1 MTIAEVDPL
10 PKMPSNIDAERAVLG
25 AVLVDD
31 GTLGNLVGSLRPQ
44 NFFYKHHQLIYEAM
58 LSMGIARQA
67 IDLVTLTEI
76 LYRKD
81 ELEAAGGAAYLA
93 QLFDG
98 VPRISNVEYYARIVK
113 EKWLLRNLAHVGDD
127 ITRAALHPG
136 AEAARIVNR
145 LERISAQI
153 RDQVWAEKKLRFRT
167 GAEIAAE
174 NPNTVTWLAEPWVA
188 AGSITELTGK
198 IKLAGKTTF
207 ATHMS
212 RAVLEGTEF
221 LGKPTTKGP
230 VLYLTEQ
237 TPASFREAMA
247 RAGLLGRK
255 DFNVLFWADTLEMAW
270 PDVARAAQDECKRCG
285 ARLMVVDT
293 LPQFSG
299 LVGEEENTAGSA
311 LQAMR
316 PLQQAAGQGIGVL
329 VVRHDRKAGG
339 EVGDSA
345 RGSSASGGAVDSLI
359 SLRRP
364 EGNVRRALRIIR
376 GVSRFGGV
384 PDQLMVEL
392 GADGYVALGDATDV
406 AAQEA
411 ERVILTAAPDSEAEA
426 LTLDEMIN
434 GTGVKRSS
442 GQRAIENLVKTGR
455 LSRAGKGK
463 KLDPY
468 RFFKPE
474 IQSAQ
479 TTISDGQEIAVSNSD
494 SVASVLPESVEVR
507 R

>member
-1 MTIAEVDPL
+1 
-10 PKMPSNIDAERAVLG
+10 
-25 AVLVDD
+25 
-31 GTLGNLVGSLRPQ
+31 
-44 NFFYKHHQLIYEAM
+44 
-58 LSMGIARQA
+58 
-67 IDLVTLTEI
+67 
-76 LYRKD
+76 
-81 ELEAAGGAAYLA
+81 
-93 QLFDG
+93 
-98 VPRISNVEYYARIVK
+98 
-113 EKWLLRNLAHVGDD
+113 
-127 ITRAALHPG
+127 
-136 AEAARIVNR
+136 
-145 LERISAQI
+145 
-153 RDQVWAEKKLRFRT
+153 
-167 GAEIAAE
+167 
-174 NPNTVTWLAEPWVA
+174 
-188 AGSITELTGK
+188 
-198 IKLAGKTTF
+198 
-207 ATHMS
+207 
-212 RAVLEGTEF
+212 
-221 LGKPTTKGP
+221 
-230 VLYLTEQ
+230 
-237 TPASFREAMA
+237 
-247 RAGLLGRK
+247 
-255 DFNVLFWADTLEMAW
+255 
-270 PDVARAAQDECKRCG
+270 
-285 ARLMVVDT
+285 
-293 LPQFSG
+293 
-299 LVGEEENTAGSA
+299 
-311 LQAMR
+311 
-316 PLQQAAGQGIGVL
+316 
-329 VVRHDRKAGG
+329 
-339 EVGDSA
+339 
-345 RGSSASGGAVDSLI
+345 VDSLI